1 MFKSPQNI
9 KAAGGLPVSWVHF
22 TKEDP
27 GAKPTVC
34 VSLAVA
40 EDYISNLSVKFYPE
54 ALHQC
59 SAKLRY
65 KK

>member
-1 MFKSPQNI
+1 MVKSPQNI

-27 GAKPTVC
+27 GAKPTVR

-40 EDYISNLSVKFYPE
+40 EDD
-54 ALHQC
+54 
-59 SAKLRY
+59 
-65 KK
+65 

>member
-40 EDYISNLSVKFYPE
+40 EDDREKGSKNISVKFNPE
-54 ALHQC
+54 ALN
-59 SAKLRY
+59 
-65 KK
+65 

>member
-27 GAKPTVC
+27 GAKATGC
-34 VSLAVA
+34 VWPLLKMTEKGSKNIPA
-40 EDYISNLSVKFYPE
+40 KFIAE
-54 ALHQC
+54 ALN
-59 SAKLRY
+59 
-65 KK
+65 

>member
-27 GAKPTVC
+27 EAQPTVC
-34 VSLAVA
+34 VSLCQLLMMREKRVPKT
-40 EDYISNLSVKFYPE
+40 SLKFNPD
-54 ALHQC
+54 AFN
-59 SAKLRY
+59 
-65 KK
+65 